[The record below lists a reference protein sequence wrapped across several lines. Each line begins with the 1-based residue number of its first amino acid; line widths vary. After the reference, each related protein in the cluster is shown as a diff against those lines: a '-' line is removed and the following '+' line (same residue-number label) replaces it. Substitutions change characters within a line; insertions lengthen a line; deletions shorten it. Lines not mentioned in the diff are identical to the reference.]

1 MIAMGKEYAAGTLS
15 VDDMKT
21 RKQEFLNKQKTTV
34 HQKPAAAGRHEDT
47 QAGVPEQAEDDNE
60 EDDLEGAAEEGG
72 ESETPAGDEVET
84 DEVIDKIAKRP
95 RTVAGFEPNDYNSLS
110 NKLR

>member
-1 MIAMGKEYAAGTLS
+1 MALTPTGRGPQAHDCHGQGVRCRYA
-15 VDDMKT
+15 
-21 RKQEFLNKQKTTV
+21 EC
-34 HQKPAAAGRHEDT
+34 GRHEDT

-84 DEVIDKIAKRP
+84 DEVIDKSAKRP